1 MNKILQII
9 DLKKNFGAITASN
22 NINFCL
28 ETGEI
33 HALIGPNG
41 AGKSTLI
48 KQIMGEM
55 KQDSGE
61 IILSGI
67 NISNLTTEDRIHLGF
82 ARSFQITD
90 VISDFTIFQNLLLAK
105 IGKEKKFYNFYS
117 SIDSGELTYEEI
129 KTILLK
135 IDLWDERE
143 KPASLLSH
151 GERRQLEIGIALAL
165 NPKLILLDEP
175 MAGLS
180 LDKIEKM
187 KVIFNQIKD
196 DVPILL
202 IEHNMDVVFSIAN
215 RISVLV
221 NGKIIASGTSSE
233 IKSNSDVKEAY
244 LGTTIHN
251 NAKHNNAH
259 L

>member
-90 VISDFTIFQNLLLAK
+90 VISDFTIFQNVLLAK

-117 SIDSGELTYEEI
+117 SIDSGELTYKEI

-187 KVIFNQIKD
+187 KLIFNQIKD

-202 IEHNMDVVFSIAN
+202 IEHNMDVVFSIAD

-221 NGKIIASGTSSE
+221 NGKIIASGTSAE
-233 IKSNSDVKEAY
+233 IKSNLDVKEAY
-244 LGTTIHN
+244 LGT
-251 NAKHNNAH
+251 A
-259 L
+259 

>member
-1 MNKILQII
+1 MELLGLFWNIEKMNKILQII

-90 VISDFTIFQNLLLAK
+90 VISDFTIFQNVLLAK

-117 SIDSGELTYEEI
+117 SIDSGELTYKEI

-221 NGKIIASGTSSE
+221 NGKIIASGSSSE
-233 IKSNSDVKEAY
+233 IKSNLDVRKAY
-244 LGTTIHN
+244 LGT
-251 NAKHNNAH
+251 A
-259 L
+259 

>member
-90 VISDFTIFQNLLLAK
+90 VISDFTIFQNVLLAK

-233 IKSNSDVKEAY
+233 IKSNLDVKEAY
-244 LGTTIHN
+244 LGT
-251 NAKHNNAH
+251 A
-259 L
+259 

>member
-90 VISDFTIFQNLLLAK
+90 VISDFTIFQNVLLAK

-187 KVIFNQIKD
+187 KLIFNQIKD

-233 IKSNSDVKEAY
+233 IKSNLDVKEAY
-244 LGTTIHN
+244 LGTP
-251 NAKHNNAH
+251 
-259 L
+259 

>member
-1 MNKILQII
+1 MNKILKII
-9 DLKKNFGAITASN
+9 DLKKSFGAITASN

-48 KQIMGEM
+48 KQIMGEI

-117 SIDSGELTYEEI
+117 SIDSVELSYEEI
-129 KTILLK
+129 KTILLM

-165 NPKLILLDEP
+165 KPKLILLDEP

-233 IKSNSDVKEAY
+233 IKSNLDVKEAY
-244 LGTTIHN
+244 LGT
-251 NAKHNNAH
+251 A
-259 L
+259 

>member
-90 VISDFTIFQNLLLAK
+90 VISDFTIFQNVLLAK

-202 IEHNMDVVFSIAN
+202 IEHNMDVVFSIAD
-215 RISVLV
+215 RVSVLV

-244 LGTTIHN
+244 LGT
-251 NAKHNNAH
+251 A
-259 L
+259 

>member
-233 IKSNSDVKEAY
+233 IKSNLDVKEAY
-244 LGTTIHN
+244 LGT
-251 NAKHNNAH
+251 A
-259 L
+259 

>member
-1 MNKILQII
+1 MSKILQII

-90 VISDFTIFQNLLLAK
+90 VISDFTIFQNVLLAK

-117 SIDSGELTYEEI
+117 SIDSGELTYKEI

-187 KVIFNQIKD
+187 KLIFNQIKD

-202 IEHNMDVVFSIAN
+202 IEHNMDVVFSIAD

-244 LGTTIHN
+244 LGT
-251 NAKHNNAH
+251 A
-259 L
+259 

>member
-1 MNKILQII
+1 MSKILEII

-90 VISDFTIFQNLLLAK
+90 VISDFTIFQNVLLAK

-244 LGTTIHN
+244 LGT
-251 NAKHNNAH
+251 A
-259 L
+259 

>member
-90 VISDFTIFQNLLLAK
+90 VISDFTIFQNVLLAK

-117 SIDSGELTYEEI
+117 NIDSGELTYEEI

-233 IKSNSDVKEAY
+233 IKSNLDVKEAY
-244 LGTTIHN
+244 LGT
-251 NAKHNNAH
+251 A
-259 L
+259 

>member
-90 VISDFTIFQNLLLAK
+90 VISDFTIFQNVLLAK

-143 KPASLLSH
+143 KPAALLSH

-187 KVIFNQIKD
+187 KLIFNQIKD

-202 IEHNMDVVFSIAN
+202 IEHNMDVVFSIAD

-244 LGTTIHN
+244 LGT
-251 NAKHNNAH
+251 A
-259 L
+259 

>member
-90 VISDFTIFQNLLLAK
+90 VISDFTIFQNVLLAK

-187 KVIFNQIKD
+187 KLIFNQIKD

-202 IEHNMDVVFSIAN
+202 IEHNMDVVFSIAD

-233 IKSNSDVKEAY
+233 IKSNLDVKEAY
-244 LGTTIHN
+244 LGT
-251 NAKHNNAH
+251 A
-259 L
+259 

>member
-90 VISDFTIFQNLLLAK
+90 VISDFTIFQNVLLAK
-105 IGKEKKFYNFYS
+105 IGKEKKFYNFYT
-117 SIDSGELTYEEI
+117 SIDSGELSYEEI

-233 IKSNSDVKEAY
+233 IKSNLDVKEAY
-244 LGTTIHN
+244 LGTD
-251 NAKHNNAH
+251 
-259 L
+259 

>member
-90 VISDFTIFQNLLLAK
+90 VISDFTIFQNVLLAK

-117 SIDSGELTYEEI
+117 SIDSGELSYEEI

-244 LGTTIHN
+244 LGT
-251 NAKHNNAH
+251 A
-259 L
+259 

>member
-90 VISDFTIFQNLLLAK
+90 VISDFTIFQNVLLAK

-202 IEHNMDVVFSIAN
+202 IEHNMDVVFSIADQ
-215 RISVLV
+215 ISVLV

-233 IKSNSDVKEAY
+233 IKSNLDVKEAY
-244 LGTTIHN
+244 LGT
-251 NAKHNNAH
+251 A
-259 L
+259 

>member
-1 MNKILQII
+1 MNKILKII

-90 VISDFTIFQNLLLAK
+90 VISDFTIFQNVLLAK

-187 KVIFNQIKD
+187 KLIFNQIKN

-221 NGKIIASGTSSE
+221 NGKIIASGTATE
-233 IKSNSDVKEAY
+233 IKTNLDVRKAY
-244 LGTTIHN
+244 LGT
-251 NAKHNNAH
+251 AR
-259 L
+259 

>member
-1 MNKILQII
+1 MNKILKII
-9 DLKKNFGAITASN
+9 GLKKNFGAVTASN

-90 VISDFTIFQNLLLAK
+90 VISDFTIFQNVLLAK

-233 IKSNSDVKEAY
+233 IKSNLDVKEAY
-244 LGTTIHN
+244 LGT
-251 NAKHNNAH
+251 A
-259 L
+259 

>member
-90 VISDFTIFQNLLLAK
+90 VISDFTIFQNVLLAK

-135 IDLWDERE
+135 IDLWDVRE

-221 NGKIIASGTSSE
+221 NGKIIASGTSAE
-233 IKSNSDVKEAY
+233 IKSNLDVKEAY
-244 LGTTIHN
+244 LGT
-251 NAKHNNAH
+251 A
-259 L
+259 

>member
-90 VISDFTIFQNLLLAK
+90 VISDFTIFQNVLLAK

-117 SIDSGELTYEEI
+117 SIDSDELTYEEI

-202 IEHNMDVVFSIAN
+202 IEHNMDVVFSIAD

-244 LGTTIHN
+244 LGT
-251 NAKHNNAH
+251 A
-259 L
+259 

>member
-1 MNKILQII
+1 MQ
-9 DLKKNFGAITASN
+9 
-22 NINFCL
+22 
-28 ETGEI
+28 
-33 HALIGPNG
+33 
-41 AGKSTLI
+41 
-48 KQIMGEM
+48 
-55 KQDSGE
+55 
-61 IILSGI
+61 LSL
-67 NISNLTTEDRIHLGF
+67 LTQ
-82 ARSFQITD
+82 FQ
-90 VISDFTIFQNLLLAK
+90 SCPHR
-105 IGKEKKFYNFYS
+105 EHKFYNFYS
-117 SIDSGELTYEEI
+117 SIDSGELRYEEI

-187 KVIFNQIKD
+187 KVIFNQIKN

-202 IEHNMDVVFSIAN
+202 IEHNMDVVFSIAD

-221 NGKIIASGTSSE
+221 NGKIIASGSSSE
-233 IKSNSDVKEAY
+233 IKSNLDVRKAY
-244 LGTTIHN
+244 LGT
-251 NAKHNNAH
+251 A
-259 L
+259 

>member
-90 VISDFTIFQNLLLAK
+90 VISDFTIFQNVLLAK

-187 KVIFNQIKD
+187 KLIFNQIKD
-196 DVPILL
+196 YVPILL
-202 IEHNMDVVFSIAN
+202 IEHNMDVVFSIAD

-233 IKSNSDVKEAY
+233 IKSNLDVREAY
-244 LGTTIHN
+244 LGTV
-251 NAKHNNAH
+251 
-259 L
+259 

>member
-90 VISDFTIFQNLLLAK
+90 VISDFTIFQNVLLAK

-233 IKSNSDVKEAY
+233 IRSNLDVKEAY
-244 LGTTIHN
+244 LGT
-251 NAKHNNAH
+251 A
-259 L
+259 

>member
-90 VISDFTIFQNLLLAK
+90 VISDFTIFQNVLLAK

-187 KVIFNQIKD
+187 KLIFNQIKD

-202 IEHNMDVVFSIAN
+202 IEHNMDVVFSIAD

-244 LGTTIHN
+244 LGT
-251 NAKHNNAH
+251 A
-259 L
+259 

>member
-48 KQIMGEM
+48 KQIMGEI

-117 SIDSGELTYEEI
+117 SIDSVELSYEEI

-135 IDLWDERE
+135 IDLWEERE
-143 KPASLLSH
+143 KPASSLSH

-233 IKSNSDVKEAY
+233 IKSNLDVKEAY
-244 LGTTIHN
+244 LGT
-251 NAKHNNAH
+251 A
-259 L
+259 

>member
-90 VISDFTIFQNLLLAK
+90 VISDFTIFQNVLLAK

-233 IKSNSDVKEAY
+233 IKSNLDVKEAY
-244 LGTTIHN
+244 LGT
-251 NAKHNNAH
+251 AR
-259 L
+259 

>member
-67 NISNLTTEDRIHLGF
+67 NISNLKTEDRIHLGF

-90 VISDFTIFQNLLLAK
+90 VISDFTIFQNVLLAK

-244 LGTTIHN
+244 LGT
-251 NAKHNNAH
+251 A
-259 L
+259 

>member
-1 MNKILQII
+1 MYKRQ
-9 DLKKNFGAITASN
+9 
-22 NINFCL
+22 
-28 ETGEI
+28 
-33 HALIGPNG
+33 
-41 AGKSTLI
+41 
-48 KQIMGEM
+48 
-55 KQDSGE
+55 
-61 IILSGI
+61 
-67 NISNLTTEDRIHLGF
+67 
-82 ARSFQITD
+82 
-90 VISDFTIFQNLLLAK
+90 
-105 IGKEKKFYNFYS
+105 
-117 SIDSGELTYEEI
+117 LTYEEI

-202 IEHNMDVVFSIAN
+202 IEHNMDVVFSIAD

-233 IKSNSDVKEAY
+233 IKSNLDVKEAY
-244 LGTTIHN
+244 LGT
-251 NAKHNNAH
+251 A
-259 L
+259 

>member
-90 VISDFTIFQNLLLAK
+90 VISDFTIFQNVLLAK

-135 IDLWDERE
+135 IDLWNERE
-143 KPASLLSH
+143 KLASLLSH

-202 IEHNMDVVFSIAN
+202 IEHNMDVVFSIAD

-233 IKSNSDVKEAY
+233 IKSNLDVKEAY
-244 LGTTIHN
+244 LGT
-251 NAKHNNAH
+251 A
-259 L
+259 

>member
-1 MNKILQII
+1 MSKILKII

-90 VISDFTIFQNLLLAK
+90 VISDFTIFQNVLLAK

-202 IEHNMDVVFSIAN
+202 IEHNMAVSYTHL
-215 RISVLV
+215 R
-221 NGKIIASGTSSE
+221 
-233 IKSNSDVKEAY
+233 
-244 LGTTIHN
+244 
-251 NAKHNNAH
+251 AH
-259 L
+259 ET

>member
-61 IILSGI
+61 IILNGI

-90 VISDFTIFQNLLLAK
+90 VISDFTIFQNVLLAK

-117 SIDSGELTYEEI
+117 STDSGELTYEEI

-233 IKSNSDVKEAY
+233 IKSNLDVREAY
-244 LGTTIHN
+244 LGT
-251 NAKHNNAH
+251 A
-259 L
+259 

>member
-1 MNKILQII
+1 MSKILQII

-90 VISDFTIFQNLLLAK
+90 VISDFTIFQNVLLAK

-117 SIDSGELTYEEI
+117 SIDSDELTYEEI

-202 IEHNMDVVFSIAN
+202 IEHNMDVVFSIAD

-244 LGTTIHN
+244 LGT
-251 NAKHNNAH
+251 A
-259 L
+259 

>member
-67 NISNLTTEDRIHLGF
+67 NISNLTTEDRVHLGF

-90 VISDFTIFQNLLLAK
+90 VISDFTIFQNVLLAK

-117 SIDSGELTYEEI
+117 SIDSGELTYKEI

-187 KVIFNQIKD
+187 KLIFNQIKD

-202 IEHNMDVVFSIAN
+202 IEHNMDVVFSIAD

-244 LGTTIHN
+244 LGT
-251 NAKHNNAH
+251 A
-259 L
+259 

>member
-90 VISDFTIFQNLLLAK
+90 VISDFTIFQNVLLAK

-233 IKSNSDVKEAY
+233 IKSNLDVKEAY
-244 LGTTIHN
+244 LGTT
-251 NAKHNNAH
+251 
-259 L
+259 

>member
-41 AGKSTLI
+41 AGKSTLV

-90 VISDFTIFQNLLLAK
+90 VISDFTIFQNVLLAK

-202 IEHNMDVVFSIAN
+202 IEHNMDVVFSIAD

-233 IKSNSDVKEAY
+233 IKSNLDVKEAY
-244 LGTTIHN
+244 LGT
-251 NAKHNNAH
+251 AS
-259 L
+259 

>member
-90 VISDFTIFQNLLLAK
+90 VISDFTIFQNVLLAK

-117 SIDSGELTYEEI
+117 SIDSDELSYEEI

-180 LDKIEKM
+180 LDMIEKM

-233 IKSNSDVKEAY
+233 IKSNLDVKEAY
-244 LGTTIHN
+244 LGT
-251 NAKHNNAH
+251 A
-259 L
+259 

>member
-90 VISDFTIFQNLLLAK
+90 VISDFTIFQNVLLAK

-221 NGKIIASGTSSE
+221 NGKIIASGTSAE
-233 IKSNSDVKEAY
+233 IKSNLDVKEAY
-244 LGTTIHN
+244 LGT
-251 NAKHNNAH
+251 A
-259 L
+259 

>member
-90 VISDFTIFQNLLLAK
+90 VISDFTIFENVLLAK

-187 KVIFNQIKD
+187 KLIFNQIKD

-202 IEHNMDVVFSIAN
+202 IEHNMDVVFSIAD

-233 IKSNSDVKEAY
+233 IKSNLDVKEAY
-244 LGTTIHN
+244 LGT
-251 NAKHNNAH
+251 A
-259 L
+259 

>member
-1 MNKILQII
+1 MSKILKII

-67 NISNLTTEDRIHLGF
+67 NISNLTTEYRIHLGF

-90 VISDFTIFQNLLLAK
+90 VISDFTIFQNVLLAK

-233 IKSNSDVKEAY
+233 IKSNLDVKEAY
-244 LGTTIHN
+244 LGT
-251 NAKHNNAH
+251 A
-259 L
+259 